1 MTELLKRTVRNWCK
15 QYFVKNRPK
24 ILVIEEIDAIATDI
38 DEAKQAIIEL
48 EHRLEEITSHLREK
62 VENEEQL
69 TQAASYIYFTIPEVS
84 TVWLTKGT
92 DGRTNARYLWKFLRP
107 INGFHCP
114 ACNSEIEISNRDF
127 LYKAIQGR
135 LETSSTPQYFC
146 KVCKSKQNEI
156 WTATFEAT
164 RADEQRRIQARLE
177 RIHELRYMPYEQ
189 YLQTPEWR
197 ERRTR
202 HLESA
207 GHACQI
213 CNARNVQLN
222 VHHRTYERRGA
233 ELYQDLIVL
242 CRSCHE
248 LFHRFGKLAKYFH

>member
-107 INGFHCP
+107 INGCHCP

-127 LYKAIQGR
+127 LYKALQGR
-135 LETSSTPQYFC
+135 LETSKAHLNIFAKYV
-146 KVCKSKQNEI
+146 KVNK
-156 WTATFEAT
+156 T
-164 RADEQRRIQARLE
+164 
-177 RIHELRYMPYEQ
+177 
-189 YLQTPEWR
+189 
-197 ERRTR
+197 
-202 HLESA
+202 
-207 GHACQI
+207 
-213 CNARNVQLN
+213 
-222 VHHRTYERRGA
+222 
-233 ELYQDLIVL
+233 
-242 CRSCHE
+242 
-248 LFHRFGKLAKYFH
+248 RFGPQHSRRPVQTSSDEYKHGLNTALAGVCMNCRYIAL